1 MIGKGSAAA
10 IAVFLFSDAGM
21 LMRAQGDPDGSGQ
34 VDISPYLVTFM
45 AEDAYSRIQASGRK
59 LFRGHMDDGG
69 PGAAA
74 MGG

>member
-1 MIGKGSAAA
+1 
-10 IAVFLFSDAGM
+10 
-21 LMRAQGDPDGSGQ
+21 MRAQGDPDGSGQ